1 MRQEPF
7 AGLLLIRLCCQN
19 AAATRLLQICNKE
32 ADNNVN
38 PGPWGHHDSFAKLS
52 QVKLIVL
59 DKVETL
65 RRQHGLQDSLT
76 MEVLRILASPDLD
89 VRKKA
94 LGIALEL
101 VRMVHSPAFPRGA
114 S

>member
-1 MRQEPF
+1 MRAF
-7 AGLLLIRLCCQN
+7 AEL
-19 AAATRLLQICNKE
+19 
-32 ADNNVN
+32 
-38 PGPWGHHDSFAKLS
+38 P

-101 VRMVHSPAFPRGA
+101 VRTARFLAFPRDT

>member
-1 MRQEPF
+1 MRAF
-7 AGLLLIRLCCQN
+7 AEL
-19 AAATRLLQICNKE
+19 
-32 ADNNVN
+32 
-38 PGPWGHHDSFAKLS
+38 P

-101 VRMVHSPAFPRGA
+101 VRTARSPVFPRGT

>member
-1 MRQEPF
+1 MRAF
-7 AGLLLIRLCCQN
+7 AEL
-19 AAATRLLQICNKE
+19 
-32 ADNNVN
+32 
-38 PGPWGHHDSFAKLS
+38 P

-101 VRMVHSPAFPRGA
+101 VRTAHFLAFPRGT

>member
-1 MRQEPF
+1 MLSERSCNEV
-7 AGLLLIRLCCQN
+7 ASN
-19 AAATRLLQICNKE
+19 LQQGGGQQRKSRPC
-32 ADNNVN
+32 
-38 PGPWGHHDSFAKLS
+38 GHHDSFAELS

-101 VRMVHSPAFPRGA
+101 VRTARSPAFPRGA

>member
-1 MRQEPF
+1 MG
-7 AGLLLIRLCCQN
+7 A
-19 AAATRLLQICNKE
+19 
-32 ADNNVN
+32 
-38 PGPWGHHDSFAKLS
+38 FAKLP

-101 VRMVHSPAFPRGA
+101 VRTARSPAFPRGA
-114 S
+114 FWCFFSGLKQEYRRSVTSTQKRIGGKVNLGDSAKIWLKV